1 MRLQVHDFSGHPFQA
16 ELSRELAARGHSVDH
31 VYSAQYSSGK
41 GKLAKTPDDPALLGF
56 SPLEAGQPFQKYSA
70 LGRMRFE
77 RAYARTW
84 LEHNRRTEPECIV
97 ACNVPLFALA
107 QFRRDAARRKQPW
120 LLWHQ
125 DLFSNAIS
133 EELARRLPAPAARS
147 GSVLVR
153 RVESGIVRSASQV
166 VAIGEEFRLA
176 YRRWGL
182 DTGHVSII
190 PNWAPL
196 AEIVPR
202 RRENAWAAA
211 HLPGEPELRLLYAGT
226 LGRKHNPLLLAD
238 LLRSALAAG
247 LPARLIVASEGD
259 GIEML
264 RADLMKDPDLPV
276 TLLPFQP
283 ASDLPDMLGSAD
295 VLVTIL
301 EPEASRFSIPSKV
314 LSSLAAGRPLLG
326 LLPED
331 NPAAA
336 DILEVKGYVGPPTGD
351 GVAGAVVW
359 LQNLNRDPAA
369 AQELGARSRELAES
383 RFGIGPIADRFEE
396 VLRRAL
402 PGAAPAPNGPRTWP
416 APARQADGL
425 RRRQPDAAA

>member
-41 GKLAKTPDDPALLGF
+41 GVLERKEGDPALLGF
-56 SPLEAGQPFQKYSA
+56 SPLDSGTPFQKYSA
-70 LGRMRFE
+70 LGRLKFE
-77 RAYARTW
+77 QAYARTW

-97 ACNVPLFALA
+97 ACNVPLFALDS
-107 QFRRDAARRKQPW
+107 FRRAAGRSKQPW

-133 EELARRLPAPAARS
+133 EELSRRLPGPAARS
-147 GSVLVR
+147 GSALVR
-153 RVESGIVRSASQV
+153 RIEAGIVRSASQV

-176 YRRWGL
+176 YRQWGL
-182 DTGHVSII
+182 DTGHVSVI

-196 AEIVPR
+196 EEIVPR
-202 RRENAWAAA
+202 PRRNAWAAA
-211 HLPGEPELRLLYAGT
+211 NLPATPELRLLYAGT
-226 LGRKHNPLLLAD
+226 LGRKHNPLLLSD
-238 LLRSALAAG
+238 LLRSALDAG
-247 LPARLIVASEGD
+247 LPVRLIVASEGE

-264 RADLMKDPDLPV
+264 RADLDPDLPV

-283 ASDLPDMLGSAD
+283 AADLPDMLGSAD

-326 LLPED
+326 LMPED

-336 DILEVKGYVGPPTGD
+336 DILAAEGYVGPPTEF
-351 GVAGAVVW
+351 GVAGAIVW
-359 LQNLNRDPAA
+359 LRSLNRDPAA
-369 AQELGARSRELAES
+369 ADRLGAKGRALAES
-383 RFGIGPIADRFEE
+383 RFGIVPIADRFEA
-396 VLRRAL
+396 VLRRAM
-402 PGAAPAPNGPRTWP
+402 PGADPAPHDPRPRPAHAGPSRF
-416 APARQADGL
+416 
-425 RRRQPDAAA
+425 RRKQQNAAA

>member
-16 ELSRELAARGHSVDH
+16 ELSRELAARGHAVDH

-41 GKLAKTPDDPALLGF
+41 GALERTPEDPALLRF
-56 SPLEAGQPFQKYSA
+56 SPLDSGRPFQKYSA
-70 LGRMRFE
+70 VGRLRFE
-77 RAYARTW
+77 QAYARAW
-84 LEHNRRTEPECIV
+84 LEHNRRTSPECIV
-97 ACNVPLFALA
+97 ACNVPLFALEG
-107 QFRRDAARRKQPW
+107 FRRAAARRKQPW

-133 EELARRLPAPAARS
+133 EELARKFPAPVAGG
-147 GSVLVR
+147 GSALVR
-153 RVESGIVRSASQV
+153 RTEAGIVRSASQV
-166 VAIGEEFRLA
+166 VAIGEEFRNA
-176 YRRWGL
+176 YRKWGL
-182 DTGHVSII
+182 DTGHVSVI

-202 RRENAWAAA
+202 PRSNAWAAA
-211 HLPGEPELRLLYAGT
+211 HLPERPELRLLYAGT

-247 LPARLIVASEGD
+247 LPARLIVASEGE

-264 RADLMKDPDLPV
+264 RADVMKDPGLPV

-283 ASDLPDMLGSAD
+283 AADLPDMLGSAD

-301 EPEASRFSIPSKV
+301 EPGASRFSIPSKV

-326 LLPED
+326 LMPED

-336 DILEVKGYVGPPTGD
+336 DILEAQGYVGPPTAA
-351 GVAGAVVW
+351 GVSGAVGW
-359 LQNLNRDPAA
+359 LQNLIRDPSAA
-369 AQELGARSRELAES
+369 DELGARGRALAES
-383 RFGIGPIADRFEE
+383 RFGIVPIADRFEE
-396 VLRRAL
+396 VLRRAM
-402 PGAAPAPNGPRTWP
+402 PGADPGSAFRSRA
-416 APARQADGL
+416 AHARHPGGL
-425 RRRQPDAAA
+425 RRRAQNAEA

>member
-41 GKLAKTPDDPALLGF
+41 GVLERTPQDPALLGF
-56 SPLEAGQPFQKYSA
+56 SPLDSGQPFRKYSA
-70 LGRMRFE
+70 LGRLRFE
-77 RAYARTW
+77 QAYARTW
-84 LEHNRRTEPECIV
+84 LEHNQRTAPECIV
-97 ACNVPLFALA
+97 ACNVPLLALE
-107 QFRRDAARRKQPW
+107 QFRRAAARRNQPW

-133 EELARRLPAPAARS
+133 EELARRLPAPLAGS
-147 GSVLVR
+147 GSALVR
-153 RVESGIVRSASQV
+153 RIEAGIVRSASQAV
-166 VAIGEEFRLA
+166 VIGEEFRLA

-182 DTGHVSII
+182 DTGHVTVI

-202 RRENAWAAA
+202 PRGNAWAAV

-247 LPARLIVASEGD
+247 LPARLIVASEGE

-264 RADLMKDPDLPV
+264 RADLMQDPDLPV

-283 ASDLPDMLGSAD
+283 AADLPDMLGSAD

-301 EPEASRFSIPSKV
+301 EPGASRFSIPSKV
-314 LSSLAAGRPLLG
+314 MSSLAAGRPILG
-326 LLPED
+326 LMPED

-336 DILEVKGYVGPPTGD
+336 DILEAKGYVGPPTEF
-351 GVAGAVVW
+351 GVAGAVAW
-359 LQNLNRDPAA
+359 LRNLTRDPSA
-369 AQELGARSRELAES
+369 AQELGARGRELAES
-383 RFGIGPIADRFEE
+383 RFGIVPIADRFEE

-402 PGAAPAPNGPRTWP
+402 PETDPVPGRRPRPAHARTTRGA
-416 APARQADGL
+416 
-425 RRRQPDAAA
+425 RRKQQNAAA

>member
-41 GKLAKTPDDPALLGF
+41 GVLERTDSDPALLSF
-56 SPLEAGQPFQKYSA
+56 SPLDSGTPFQKYSA
-70 LGRMRFE
+70 LGRLKFE
-77 RAYARTW
+77 QAYARTW
-84 LEHNRRTEPECIV
+84 LEHNRRSAPECIV
-97 ACNVPLFALA
+97 ACNVPLFALD
-107 QFRRDAARRKQPW
+107 QFRRAAVRSRQPW

-133 EELARRLPAPAARS
+133 EELARRLPAPAAGS
-147 GSVLVR
+147 GSALVR
-153 RVESGIVRSASQV
+153 RIEAGIVRSASQV

-182 DTGHVSII
+182 DTGHVSVI

-196 AEIVPR
+196 EEIVPR
-202 RRENAWAAA
+202 PRSNAWAAA
-211 HLPGEPELRLLYAGT
+211 NLPAEPELRLLYAGT
-226 LGRKHNPLLLAD
+226 LGRKHNPLLLSD

-247 LPARLIVASEGD
+247 LPARLIVASEGE

-264 RADLMKDPDLPV
+264 RADLLKDPDLPV

-283 ASDLPDMLGSAD
+283 AADLPDMLGSAD

-326 LLPED
+326 LMPED

-336 DILEVKGYVGPPTGD
+336 DILAAEGYVGPPTEF

-359 LQNLNRDPAA
+359 LRSLNQDPAA
-369 AQELGARSRELAES
+369 AERLGAKGRELAES
-383 RFGIGPIADRFEE
+383 RFGIVPIADRFEA

-402 PGAAPAPNGPRTWP
+402 PGAEPAPDDTRPRPAHAGPSRF
-416 APARQADGL
+416 
-425 RRRQPDAAA
+425 RRKQQNAAA

>member
-16 ELSRELAARGHSVDH
+16 QLSRELAARGHSVDH

-41 GKLAKTPDDPALLGF
+41 GVLKRTPGDPVSLEF
-56 SPLEAGQPFQKYSA
+56 SPLDSGRPFQKYSA
-70 LGRMRFE
+70 LGRLRFE
-77 RAYARTW
+77 HAYARTW
-84 LEHNRRTEPECIV
+84 LEHNRRTAPDCIV
-97 ACNVPLFALA
+97 ACNVPLFALD
-107 QFRRDAARRKQPW
+107 QFRRAAARSNQPW

-133 EELARRLPAPAARS
+133 EELTRRLPGPAAS
-147 GSVLVR
+147 FGGAIVR
-153 RVESGIVRSASQV
+153 RIEAGIVRSASQV
-166 VAIGEEFRLA
+166 VAIGDEFRLA

-182 DTGHVSII
+182 DTAHVSVI

-196 AEIVPR
+196 DEIVPR
-202 RRENAWAAA
+202 PRSNAWAAA
-211 HLPGEPELRLLYAGT
+211 NLPAEPGLRLLYAGT

-247 LPARLIVASEGD
+247 LPARLIVASEGE

-264 RADLMKDPDLPV
+264 KADLKKDPELPV

-283 ASDLPDMLGSAD
+283 AADLPDMLGSAD

-326 LLPED
+326 LMPED

-336 DILEVKGYVGPPTGD
+336 DILAADGYVGPPTEY
-351 GVAGAVVW
+351 GVAGAIVW
-359 LQNLNRDPAA
+359 LRSLNRDPAA
-369 AQELGARSRELAES
+369 AKNLGARGRELAEN
-383 RFGIGPIADRFEE
+383 RFGIVPIADRFEA

-402 PGAAPAPNGPRTWP
+402 PGAQPLPHESHPHPAHAGPS
-416 APARQADGL
+416 L
-425 RRRQPDAAA
+425 FRRRQPDAAA